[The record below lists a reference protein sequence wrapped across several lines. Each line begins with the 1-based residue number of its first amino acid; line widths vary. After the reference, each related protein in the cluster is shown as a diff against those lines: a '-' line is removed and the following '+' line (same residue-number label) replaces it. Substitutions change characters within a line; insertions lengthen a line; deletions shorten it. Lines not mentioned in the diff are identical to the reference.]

1 MHSLRRLIVKAHLRR
16 MRRKGWPVGAGMAI
30 FLDDFIGEKIL
41 LDGGF
46 DLEELGCLE
55 RDVLPKVTAGT
66 VCLDIG
72 ANIGN
77 HARVFA
83 RHFDRVYA
91 FEPHPRIFGLLSANA
106 YGRGIVPLNYGL
118 SDRAGHFAVEE
129 NAANLGA
136 SRLVSG
142 MDGSGPQ
149 YEVKRLDAVVGDLVE
164 GEIGFVKIDV
174 EGHEAQVIRGGAE
187 TFRRHRPIV
196 TFEVLAETVVQ
207 GEPDAVRELR
217 ALGYDFFYRLQ
228 PRASW
233 RRMRPSLLS
242 RLLRAVGR
250 IRSGQRLEQLEMVP
264 FTVLGPQE
272 IYAVLIASTTPLNV
286 ARDGGWQQV

>member
-1 MHSLRRLIVKAHLRR
+1 MHSLRRLIVKAHLRN
-16 MRRKGWPVGAGMAI
+16 MARKGWPVGRGMAI

-55 RDVLPKVTAGT
+55 RDVLPHVTAGT

-83 RHFDRVYA
+83 KHFDRIYA

-106 YGRGIVPLNYGL
+106 YGHEIVPVNYGL
-118 SDRAGHFAVEE
+118 SDRAGRFAVEE
-129 NAANLGA
+129 NVANLGA
-136 SRLVSG
+136 SRLVSDAAG
-142 MDGSGPQ
+142 HGPQ
-149 YEVKRLDAVVGDLVE
+149 YDVQRLDDVVDDLVE

-196 TFEVLAETVVQ
+196 TFEVLAGTVVN
-207 GEPDAVRELR
+207 GAPEAVSVLR
-217 ALGYDFFYRLQ
+217 ALGYGFFYRLQ
-228 PRASW
+228 PRAAW
-233 RRMRPSLLS
+233 RRLKPSLLS
-242 RLLRAVGR
+242 RLLRAAGR
-250 IRSGQRLEQLEMVP
+250 LRSGQRLEQLEMVP
-264 FTVLGPQE
+264 FTALGPQE

-286 ARDGGWQQV
+286 ARDGG